1 MVHNVQSASVQR
13 GPSHADIKMRMKPRF
28 FTNGLLKHKSKEIIP
43 LLLVPLELV
52 YGEGGLWSFYFI
64 LFQVSRV
71 EGSTA
76 SLVHR
81 RLESH
86 PWDPFSLWSRLLL
99 CNRTGIQTLQW
110 PRTWYSDQTGTCN
123 YSLFAL
129 MEVGIHSTQANPFL
143 SLPFF

>member
-28 FTNGLLKHKSKEIIP
+28 FTIGLLKHKSKEIIS
-43 LLLVPLELV
+43 LLLVSLELV
-52 YGEGGLWSFYFI
+52 YGEGGLWSFCFI

-76 SLVHR
+76 SLVLQ

-86 PWDPFSLWSRLLL
+86 HGILCLWSRLLL
-99 CNRTGIQTLQW
+99 CSRTCIQTLQW

-129 MEVGIHSTQANPFL
+129 MEVGIHSTQVNPFL